1 MRSWMH
7 GPLSWNLRRNGFAP
21 VRVSILD
28 GLRDHIRWWV
38 ESGDPGAA
46 ASPKR
51 ATGSP
56 AGGSSAP
63 SFSRS
68 LRSRGPTQRVPTPR
82 PSLGPHHVLRD
93 IGVRKSVLLNLSPEG
108 PL

>member
-38 ESGDPGAA
+38 ESGDPGGGGVAETGNRLPSWRLVSA
-46 ASPKR
+46 ILLALLALAWSN
-51 ATGSP
+51 ATRPYP
-56 AGGSSAP
+56 AP
-63 SFSRS
+63 
-68 LRSRGPTQRVPTPR
+68 
-82 PSLGPHHVLRD
+82 
-93 IGVRKSVLLNLSPEG
+93 
-108 PL
+108 